1 MLKQLIVTQWNNL
14 VEQVPFLGKEY
25 VVSGLIIVL
34 AIIGAWLLLFI
45 FEKFLQKFAAKTK
58 TELDDLIFAKTK
70 KPFFYLILAYGF
82 KLALLNLGAGG
93 IIDQVM
99 NSLMAIVF
107 IFIIGA
113 GIDVSI
119 EVWSKTMAH
128 RTKSKLDDVLLPLF
142 HKIVKVIMT
151 IIGVLWVMKIW
162 GVSITPYLAG
172 AGVGGI
178 VIGFAL
184 QDSLKNIFGGITLLL
199 DKNFEVG
206 DKIKLESGELGEIR
220 DLSLRSTKI
229 RTYDNEII
237 HVPNSY
243 LANSRILNYTHPN
256 AKIRVKVDFGVE
268 YGSDIEKVKQ
278 VVLDAVKGMKDIILE
293 DKGPQVQFLEMGDSA
308 LGFRALFWI
317 EDWKESH
324 AKKLEATQLI
334 YNTLNKA
341 GVGIPFPTRT
351 VYMKKEE

>member
-1 MLKQLIVTQWNNL
+1 MQQWILSQWTNL
-14 VEQVPFLGKEY
+14 VKQMPILGNKY
-25 VVSGLIIVL
+25 IVSLVIVIL
-34 AIIGAWLLLFI
+34 AVIGAKLLLLI

-70 KPFFYLILAYGF
+70 KPFFYLILTYGF
-82 KLALLNLGAGG
+82 KLALLNIGAGVW
-93 IIDQVM
+93 ISQLM

-107 IFIIGA
+107 LIIIGA
-113 GIDVSI
+113 AIDVVI
-119 EVWSKTMAH
+119 EGWSKTMAH
-128 RTKSKLDDVLLPLF
+128 RTQSKIDDVLLPLF

-162 GVSITPYLAG
+162 GLSITPYLAG

-206 DKIKLESGELGEIR
+206 DKIKIESGELGEIK
-220 DLSLRSTKI
+220 DISLRSTKI

-237 HVPNSY
+237 HVPNGY

-256 AKIRVKVDFGVE
+256 STIRVKVDFGVE
-268 YGSDIEKVKQ
+268 YGSDIEKVKKL
-278 VVLDAVKGMKDIILE
+278 VLETVRDLKDIILA
-293 DKGPQVQFLEMGDSA
+293 DKEPQVQFLEMGDSA
-308 LGFRALFWI
+308 LNFRALFWI
-317 EDWKESH
+317 DNWRKSH
-324 AKKLEATQLI
+324 AKKLEATQAI
-334 YNTLNKA
+334 YDALNKE
-341 GVGIPFPTRT
+341 GIGIPFPTRT
-351 VYMKKEE
+351 IYMKKEE

>member
-1 MLKQLIVTQWNNL
+1 MVQQIIVNQWNNL
-14 VEQVPFLGKEY
+14 VTSVPLLGNKY
-25 VVSGLIIVL
+25 IISLVIVVL

-70 KPFFYLILAYGF
+70 KPFFYLILAYGV
-82 KLALLNLGAGG
+82 KLALVNLGATGW
-93 IIDQVM
+93 IAQLM
-99 NSLMAIVF
+99 NSIMAIVF

-113 GIDVSI
+113 AIDVII
-119 EVWSKTMAH
+119 EGWSKTMAH
-128 RTKSKLDDVLLPLF
+128 RTKSKIDDVLLPLF

-151 IIGVLWVMKIW
+151 IIAVLWLLKIW
-162 GVSITPYLAG
+162 GVNITPYLAG

-220 DLSLRSTKI
+220 DISLRSTKI

-237 HVPNSY
+237 HVPNGY
-243 LANSRILNYTHPN
+243 LANSRILNYTHPS
-256 AKIRVKVDFGVE
+256 ATIRVKVDFGVE
-268 YGSDIEKVKQ
+268 YGSDIEKVKK
-278 VVLDAVKGMKDIILE
+278 VVLGTVREMKNIIL
-293 DKGPQVQFLEMGDSA
+293 DDPDPQVQFLEMADSA
-308 LGFRALFWI
+308 LNFRALFWI
-317 EDWKESH
+317 DNWKDSH
-324 AKKLEATQLI
+324 KRKLEATQRI
-334 YNTLNKA
+334 YDALNKE
-341 GVGIPFPTRT
+341 GIGIPYPTRT
-351 VYMKKEE
+351 IYMKKEE